1 MAATSVSLPTP
12 NKKGAEYA
20 APLLLSFEEVPHLVG
35 ASAQAKASSL
45 CSTFNHVQPK
55 SMIPARPKK

>member
-1 MAATSVSLPTP
+1 MAATSVSLPIP
-12 NKKGAEYA
+12 NKKGAA
-20 APLLLSFEEVPHLVG
+20 TPRLSQFEEVPHLVG

-45 CSTFNHVQPK
+45 CCSTFNHVQPK